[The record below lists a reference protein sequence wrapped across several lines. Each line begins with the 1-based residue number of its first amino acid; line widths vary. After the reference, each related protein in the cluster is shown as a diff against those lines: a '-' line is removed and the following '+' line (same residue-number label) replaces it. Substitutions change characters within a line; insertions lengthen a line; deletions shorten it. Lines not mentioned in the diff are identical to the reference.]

1 MNTTAEETPMQQLKR
16 KLQESIAK
24 IDPLDDMSEISYS
37 VALKNVVKDIDAQ
50 MLSIEKAYSESLA
63 KERSVE
69 FYISQEFTDGMYVVA
84 NPDHF
89 PNVVKEAGELYDT
102 FLAEKRKE
110 GAE

>member
-1 MNTTAEETPMQQLKR
+1 MQQLKR

-63 KERSVE
+63 KERAVE
-69 FYISQEFTDGMYVVA
+69 FNMRGITRFENDGM
-84 NPDHF
+84 
-89 PNVVKEAGELYDT
+89 EELYNKAYDT
-102 FLAEKRKE
+102 FFAEKRKE